1 MNDES
6 KTEID
11 PRFDPAFQR
20 GFDPSVSL
28 DTVPA
33 NSATVDGSPRPT
45 PAARPVVAAA
55 PAPASVS
62 SPAKVVP
69 VQAPPVPPVVSR
81 APTPA
86 VVPELVQ
93 DEVVRLA
100 DAPADEDAAEDSN
113 PARNPFLLAL
123 GIIAV
128 VLITVGVWLFAQT
141 GQAFNSREVRS
152 QGDYMTLVATIQMA
166 PFIALLGGATAIGV
180 IFMFAAKWRRRR
192 AGRSD

>member
-11 PRFDPAFQR
+11 PRFDPVFQR

-33 NSATVDGSPRPT
+33 GSAAVDGSARRAPT
-45 PAARPVVAAA
+45 PLPGVAAA
-55 PAPASVS
+55 PAPVA

-69 VQAPPVPPVVSR
+69 VQAPPARPVVGR

-86 VVPELVQ
+86 VTSELVQ

-100 DAPADEDAAEDSN
+100 DAPVDEDAAEDSN
-113 PARNPFLLAL
+113 PARNPFLLVL

-192 AGRSD
+192 ASRND

>member
-28 DTVPA
+28 DSVPA
-33 NSATVDGSPRPT
+33 GSAAVDGSARLA
-45 PAARPVVAAA
+45 PAPRPVVAAA
-55 PAPASVS
+55 PAPVA

-69 VQAPPVPPVVSR
+69 VQAPSSLPVVGR

-86 VVPELVQ
+86 VASELVQ
-93 DEVVRLA
+93 DEVVRLV
-100 DAPADEDAAEDSN
+100 DAPADDDATEDSN
-113 PARNPFLLAL
+113 PARNPFLLVL

-180 IFMFAAKWRRRR
+180 IFMFAAKWRRHR
-192 AGRSD
+192 ASRND

>member
-20 GFDPSVSL
+20 GFDPSVPL
-28 DTVPA
+28 DSVPA
-33 NSATVDGSPRPT
+33 VSAPTDGSQRRAPIQSS
-45 PAARPVVAAA
+45 VVAAA
-55 PAPASVS
+55 PAPVAA
-62 SPAKVVP
+62 PAKVVP
-69 VQAPPVPPVVSR
+69 VQAPPARPVVGH
-81 APTPA
+81 APTPV

-100 DAPADEDAAEDSN
+100 DAPVDEDAAEDSS
-113 PARNPFLLAL
+113 PARNPYLLAL

-192 AGRSD
+192 AGRTD